1 MNTIINESYIKVVEW
16 STEDGCFIGSAP
28 PLVGPCCHGDD
39 EMEVYQQLCNIVQD
53 WVELHRREGAQLPQ
67 ASVGKEYSG
76 KFVLRVGSEMH
87 QLLAIRAMQQG
98 ISLNNYCANLLKQ
111 TAVSGITPRLP
122 QTAPGLRSDPTPL
135 AEVV

>member
-39 EMEVYQQLCNIVQD
+39 EMEVYQQLCNIVHD
-53 WVELHRREGAQLPQ
+53 WVELHRREGTQLPQ
-67 ASVGKEYSG
+67 ASAGKEYSG

-98 ISLNNYCANLLKQ
+98 ISLNNYCANLLKH

-122 QTAPGLRSDPTPL
+122 QTAPGL
-135 AEVV
+135 